1 MERFPSPEE
10 PERYKINTAQE
21 EALRNLCHR
30 YGVEYRADD
39 YYVYPPDAGMTP
51 SWAEGWV
58 GGYDDGQQRLYVGV
72 SPEGEIHS

>member
-39 YYVYPPDAGMTP
+39 YYVYPPDGRVN
-51 SWAEGWV
+51 S
-58 GGYDDGQQRLYVGV
+58 
-72 SPEGEIHS
+72 

>member
-39 YYVYPPDAGMTP
+39 YYVYPPDAAMCPGY
-51 SWAEGWV
+51 AEGWV
-58 GGYDDGQQRLYVGV
+58 GGYVDGESRLYVGV
-72 SPEGEIHS
+72 SPVGRVNS